1 MKIIFFINQH
11 TCRTPFTAKMG
22 LLCNAK
28 CRLLSMLCLTFF
40 FFCVEIFVG
49 YWSNSTALIA
59 DSFHMLS
66 DVVALV
72 IAYVSVRMSPK
83 KWSKNTFGWARAEVL
98 GALINAVFLVALCF
112 SILIESFKRF
122 ADPEKLHNPI
132 LVFWV
137 GVVGLIVNIIGLFL
151 FHEHSGHGHGGGHH
165 MQLPIEEVVVIEP
178 NETKN
183 ALVGNGNGAQ
193 LQTHEGVSHSQSHGN
208 GTVPQKP
215 SSKNMNMQGVFL
227 HVLADALGSV
237 IVIISALV
245 VTYTD
250 WKYNVYVDPALSV
263 IMVVIITHT
272 TLPLLMDSAMILL
285 QTVPTH
291 IQIDSLQRKLLEN
304 IDGVL
309 AVHEFHVWQLAGD
322 RIIASAHIRCR
333 NLHDYMQIAEQVKEF
348 FHNEG
353 IHSTTIQPEFVEFEA
368 ELPVGKL
375 NRPMDNCALDCP
387 PGQPGVGNGCLQNTC
402 CGPQQDK
409 NRKSPSS
416 VELDDGAGC
425 GGAEGTPRNGRKHN
439 KRKSGGGGSSSDSD
453 LIPHETCFHAVNV
466 VGDSSKSAA
475 PSLTDTTKM
484 GSSHKIPLIAKD
496 DQGNISSCSS
506 TTTLS
511 GSKEKLNILSDHHRP
526 KEV

>member
-1 MKIIFFINQH
+1 
-11 TCRTPFTAKMG
+11 
-22 LLCNAK
+22 
-28 CRLLSMLCLTFF
+28 
-40 FFCVEIFVG
+40 
-49 YWSNSTALIA
+49 
-59 DSFHMLS
+59 
-66 DVVALV
+66 
-72 IAYVSVRMSPK
+72 
-83 KWSKNTFGWARAEVL
+83 
-98 GALINAVFLVALCF
+98 
-112 SILIESFKRF
+112 
-122 ADPEKLHNPI
+122 
-132 LVFWV
+132 
-137 GVVGLIVNIIGLFL
+137 
-151 FHEHSGHGHGGGHH
+151 
-165 MQLPIEEVVVIEP
+165 
-178 NETKN
+178 
-183 ALVGNGNGAQ
+183 
-193 LQTHEGVSHSQSHGN
+193 
-208 GTVPQKP
+208 
-215 SSKNMNMQGVFL
+215 
-227 HVLADALGSV
+227 
-237 IVIISALV
+237 
-245 VTYTD
+245 
-250 WKYNVYVDPALSV
+250 
-263 IMVVIITHT
+263 
-272 TLPLLMDSAMILL
+272 MILL

-425 GGAEGTPRNGRKHN
+425 GGAESGGGGTPRHGRKHN